1 MKELQ
6 ITNNT
11 KINMLITKTN
21 KELQMRINNIIIIKQ
36 YLKNNTKVAVKNTER
51 ILLSL
56 VQVQ

>member
-1 MKELQ
+1 
-6 ITNNT
+6 
-11 KINMLITKTN
+11 MLITKTN

-36 YLKNNTKVAVKNTER
+36 CLKNNTKVAAKNTER